1 MVVIPE
7 SNENSI
13 YLYFNTQF
21 QIEGEGLVGLVE
33 EVTNM
38 YGFFQLCLSNL
49 KLLHLSLHTILWVDM
64 IFTQKKR

>member
-21 QIEGEGLVGLVE
+21 QMEGEGLVE